1 MSETTPNNNIINNNK
16 EKKKQMIWD
25 RNIEYDIFLPK
36 LLKTLPRL
44 KGNAKC
50 YCSIAILQ
58 LTNGM
63 RAREA
68 VAAFQYFLK
77 TGNRKFEVKVLK
89 QKHEK
94 YRPVKIPDEIDNDIR
109 ADCYDLAFMDA
120 KKLRDRYR
128 MWLYK
133 NFKVNTHSLRYAF
146 ISKLAEIGMSPM
158 IIARITGHSELRY
171 LITYTHKKLG
181 ERALDLLNI

>member
-1 MSETTPNNNIINNNK
+1 MSELPITNNK
-16 EKKKQMIWD
+16 EKKRKLIWD

-36 LLKTLPRL
+36 LLKTLPKL
-44 KGNAKC
+44 KDKGKC

-63 RAREA
+63 RVREA

-77 TGNRKFEVKVLK
+77 TGDRKFQVMVLK

-94 YRPVKIPDEIDNDIR
+94 YRPVRVPDEITNDIR
-109 ADCYDLAFMDA
+109 AECYDFKDEDLL
-120 KKLRDRYR
+120 KLRDRYR

-133 NFKVNTHSLRYAF
+133 TFKVNSHSLRYAF
-146 ISKLAEIGMSPM
+146 VTKMAEMGLSPM

-181 ERALDLLNI
+181 EKALDLLNI